1 LIKKNI
7 KIELGKDI
15 IRTKFVLGGD
25 QIMPTVLGVFDGE
38 DQAQNAIDKL
48 KTKGVSEEKISLI
61 AKHQDN
67 NDDMEAS
74 EELAGQQES
83 VTDGAAT
90 GGTLGG
96 IAGILAGVGLLTIPG
111 VGPILAA
118 GPIAGGLTGAAAG
131 GITGG
136 LVDYGLDEEAEE
148 KYAQEVKEGKI
159 LVAAEDTA
167 EEKIDNLAGIL
178 RDEGA
183 NDVTTH

>member
-1 LIKKNI
+1 
-7 KIELGKDI
+7 
-15 IRTKFVLGGD
+15 
-25 QIMPTVLGVFDGE
+25 MPTVLGVFDGE

-61 AKHQDN
+61 AKHQGE

-74 EELAGQQES
+74 EELGGHNKDR

-118 GPIAGGLTGAAAG
+118 GPLAGGITGAAAG

-136 LVDYGLDEEAEE
+136 LVDYGLDEEAGE